1 MNVSAFIRMVFLL
14 PNVRLIPNVR
24 TGFAMLIH
32 APKIIIGKLNP
43 IGKVVLVRWY
53 WLGGNA
59 MLDMKGE

>member
-1 MNVSAFIRMVFLL
+1 MNVRSFFQMVFLL
-14 PNVRLIPNVR
+14 PNIMLIPNVR

-43 IGKVVLVRWY
+43 IGKVVMVRWY
-53 WLGGNA
+53 WLGGNV

>member
-1 MNVSAFIRMVFLL
+1 MVFSL

-24 TGFAMLIH
+24 TGFAILIH
-32 APKIIIGKLNP
+32 APKIILGKLNP
-43 IGKVVLVRWY
+43 IGKVVMVRWY